1 MLDILKIRCNEILC
15 KNPPVVLFSLLMEL
29 YHALTPTCSGNH
41 KAFLEG
47 FWEGENKTF
56 SACRVGSTYTKLLDG
71 NSKPYSSLHIN
82 ALQRIY
88 SHDLIDQGANIA
100 AIGERTGKSP

>member
-15 KNPPVVLFSLLMEL
+15 KNPSVALFSLLMEL
-29 YHALTPTCSGNH
+29 YHSLTPTYSGNH

-56 SACRVGSTYTKLLDG
+56 SACRVESTYTQLLDG
-71 NSKPYSSLHIN
+71 DSKPFPSLHIN

-100 AIGERTGKSP
+100 AIC